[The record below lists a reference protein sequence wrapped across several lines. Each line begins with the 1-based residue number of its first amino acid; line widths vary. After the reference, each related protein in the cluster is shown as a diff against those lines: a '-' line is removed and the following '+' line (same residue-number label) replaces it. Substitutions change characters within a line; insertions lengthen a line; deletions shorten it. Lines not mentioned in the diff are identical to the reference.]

1 MQLTS
6 PVNLVTK
13 RAVYPDLIYDFWFTE
28 SPILARLR
36 ETLDYFMGGSYIQS
50 LFRFRPMIGGFY
62 EMGATHTT
70 TKVQTLAD
78 YNFDMKFLQV
88 SIPEFREELEVYNTG
103 DEAVFSLLDEDL
115 SNGLSTAGDI
125 FSFALWGEGITD
137 AKKPNG
143 FAEMIGDGIL
153 PSWNSYVATAYGGQS
168 RSGAGTPGNSL
179 TGNIFWGGQ
188 TNGKPGPINFPLL
201 NKAKMAATKGAD
213 SPDLMVGN
221 KAVISYVLDHLEPQ
235 FRYGLVTPG
244 VDPYWGAEG
253 FKMGNMYIMV
263 DEHAPSAEFGLSN
276 DDNFGLGNYL
286 TSAFNNPLTGTP
298 RNGFPNNTDAPT
310 LTPAEVLFIL
320 NTKYMALQMSNS
332 PTYQF
337 GFTGFMGSSDSERLV
352 GRILA
357 ALNIIGAPRY
367 HSLIYGIN
375 S

>member
-6 PVNLVTK
+6 PVNLVTR
-13 RAVYPDLIYDFWFTE
+13 RAIYPDLIYDFWFTE

-36 ETLDYFMGGSYIQS
+36 ENLDYFMGGSYIQS
-50 LFRFRPMIGGFY
+50 IFRFRPMVGNWY
-62 EMGATHTT
+62 PMGATHTA

-88 SIPEFREELEVYNTG
+88 SIPEFREELEVYNVG
-103 DEAVFSLLDEDL
+103 EQAVFSLLDEDL

-137 AKKPNG
+137 PNKPNG
-143 FAEMIGDGIL
+143 FAEMIGNGVL
-153 PSWNSYVATAYGGQS
+153 PSWNGYVATSYGGQA
-168 RSGAGTPGNSL
+168 RVSGSVGNTL
-179 TGNIFWGGQ
+179 NANIFWGGQ
-188 TNGKPGPINFPLL
+188 NNGLPGPINFPLL
-201 NKAKMAATKGAD
+201 NKAYTAATKGAD
-213 SPDLMVGN
+213 APDLIVGN

-235 FRYGLVTPG
+235 FRYGMVSPAT
-244 VDPYWGAEG
+244 DPYWGASG
-253 FKMGNMYIMV
+253 FKFQKAYIMV
-263 DEHAPSAEFGLSN
+263 DEHAPSDEFGLTN
-276 DDNFGLGNYL
+276 ADNYGLGNFK

-298 RNGFPNNTDAPT
+298 TNGFPNNTTAPT

-320 NTKYMALQMSNS
+320 NTKWMALQMSNS

-337 GFTGFMGSSDSERLV
+337 GFTGFMGSSDTERVV

-357 ALNIIGAPRY
+357 SLNIIGAPRY
-367 HSLIYGIN
+367 QALIYGIN